1 MPDLPYTLSSDAKDR
16 TSPVACCTESHSSA
30 VPETLVTCAALRHRQ
45 SEALEELLGLE
56 DASKP
61 ATQLPRLLLENRA
74 LDKLLSGFVAVSLG
88 GG

>member
-1 MPDLPYTLSSDAKDR
+1 M
-16 TSPVACCTESHSSA
+16 
-30 VPETLVTCAALRHRQ
+30 TCAALCCRQ

-61 ATQLPRLLLENRA
+61 ATALPRLLLEHRA

-88 GG
+88 SG